1 MTTIKFFAYLT
12 EKVAPEATLNLTGC
26 KTVGDARDLIS
37 GEFPEISDELHR
49 CMLAVNM
56 EFKQDVDQ
64 LPESILEIAV
74 IPPVS
79 GG

>member
-12 EKVAPEATLNLTGC
+12 EKVSPEGKVNASHC
-26 KTVGDARDLIS
+26 RTVGDLRDRIS
-37 GEFPEISDELHR
+37 SEFPEIASDLYR
-49 CMLAVNM
+49 CMIAINM
-56 EFKQDVDQ
+56 EFKQDTDE
-64 LPESILEIAV
+64 LPETIDGIAV